1 MRKTLFMVLVVGILS
16 TALAAPALAGP
27 AGTPGETQGR
37 SGTTLEVTVLSTGET
52 FDSIVTADL
61 PAHGRFQQLIPTADG
76 LVTAYGPGD
85 VGYLGGRWWLDANG
99 DGEMNH
105 GDGFFLCPLLGPGR

>member
-76 LVTAYGPGD
+76 LVTEYGPGD
-85 VGYLGGRWWLDANG
+85 VGYLGGRWWLDANEDGMMNDG
-99 DGEMNH
+99 DL
-105 GDGFFLCPLLGPGR
+105 FFLCPLLGPGR